1 MDPMNSVKMCCCVV
15 RVRHVCVRS
24 AQPMECACSAL
35 ETVMFNSRIP
45 INNNYCTLARFSLD
59 TLYFT
64 HFHTH
69 YTSYT
74 LCRYNRSLLRLSRT
88 LFDYVTQS
96 PRVGSVSIDASH
108 HIVSLYSVV
117 CFPIL
122 PSPVVYCT
130 AGALAPCSFI
140 VLSSSCHSLRPCSVV

>member
-1 MDPMNSVKMCCCVV
+1 
-15 RVRHVCVRS
+15 
-24 AQPMECACSAL
+24 MECACSAL

-130 AGALAPCSFI
+130 AAALAPCPFI
-140 VLSSSCHSLRPCSVV
+140 VLSSSCHSLRPCSIV

>member
-1 MDPMNSVKMCCCVV
+1 MDPMNSVKMCLLC
-15 RVRHVCVRS
+15 R
-24 AQPMECACSAL
+24 ACSSCMCEECPAYGVRL
-35 ETVMFNSRIP
+35 FSLRVMFNSRIP
-45 INNNYCTLARFSLD
+45 INNNYCTLARFSLG

-69 YTSYT
+69 YTSS
-74 LCRYNRSLLRLSRT
+74 LCAGIIGLYFASLARS
-88 LFDYVTQS
+88 FDYVTQS

-130 AGALAPCSFI
+130 AGALAPCPFI
-140 VLSSSCHSLRPCSVV
+140 VLSSSCHSLRPCSV

>member
-1 MDPMNSVKMCCCVV
+1 
-15 RVRHVCVRS
+15 
-24 AQPMECACSAL
+24 MECACSAL

-64 HFHTH
+64 HFHKH

-88 LFDYVTQS
+88 LFRLCHAVS
-96 PRVGSVSIDASH
+96 SCGFRLHRRVPP
-108 HIVSLYSVV
+108 YSVV
-117 CFPIL
+117 VLGCVFPHPAFPCRL
-122 PSPVVYCT
+122 LYCRRI
-130 AGALAPCSFI
+130 GALFIHRSLILTSFP
-140 VLSSSCHSLRPCSVV
+140 SSL